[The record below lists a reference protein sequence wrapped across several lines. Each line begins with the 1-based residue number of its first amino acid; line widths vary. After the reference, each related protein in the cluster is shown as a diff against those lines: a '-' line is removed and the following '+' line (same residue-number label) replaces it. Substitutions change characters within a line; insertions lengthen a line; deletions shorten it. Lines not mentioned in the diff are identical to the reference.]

1 MASFQYGSYK
11 DTIKNEIQPY
21 PAPFICSGYTNQAR
35 QHCNA
40 AAPVMMVS
48 GRMGSP
54 PPDYSFLSV
63 PNSSL
68 MPPMDPSR
76 LVAS

>member
-35 QHCNA
+35 QH
-40 AAPVMMVS
+40 
-48 GRMGSP
+48 
-54 PPDYSFLSV
+54 
-63 PNSSL
+63 
-68 MPPMDPSR
+68 
-76 LVAS
+76 